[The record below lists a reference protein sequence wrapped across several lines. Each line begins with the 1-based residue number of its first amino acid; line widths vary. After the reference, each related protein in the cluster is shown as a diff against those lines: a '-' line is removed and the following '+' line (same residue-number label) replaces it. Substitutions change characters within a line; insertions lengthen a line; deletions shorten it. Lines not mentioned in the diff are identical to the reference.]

1 MYFISL
7 YAPPPPPTTISPC
20 PPSPPAPT
28 PTSLPPDFL
37 TCVKGALC
45 RYFGGGVEV
54 CLQVLR
60 LHTSLS
66 FGITTEKQHSHL
78 HEKSGV
84 SKRRRGGWGGGGGLA
99 LRNGPSLM
107 REMGNQRK
115 QTTIAVFAD
124 ANSLHLCSS
133 CSKSS
138 WV

>member
-1 MYFISL
+1 M
-7 YAPPPPPTTISPC
+7 
-20 PPSPPAPT
+20 
-28 PTSLPPDFL
+28 
-37 TCVKGALC
+37 
-45 RYFGGGVEV
+45 EV

-84 SKRRRGGWGGGGGLA
+84 SKRRSGGGEEALA
-99 LRNGPSLM
+99 LRKGPSLM
-107 REMGNQRK
+107 REKGNQRK

-133 CSKSS
+133 CSKSFLGIKLRLGVIDS
-138 WV
+138 GSPWLWEKKKPSSRAAEPGTLT